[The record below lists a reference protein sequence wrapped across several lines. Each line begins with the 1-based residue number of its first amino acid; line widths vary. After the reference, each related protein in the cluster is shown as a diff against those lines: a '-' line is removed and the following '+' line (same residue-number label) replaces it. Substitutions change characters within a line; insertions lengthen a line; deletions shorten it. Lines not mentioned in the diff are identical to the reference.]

1 MITRKMNQIERRIID
16 LSYKHKLSHLG
27 SCLTAVNHI
36 KAIYDVKEPDEPFVL
51 GNAHAGLALYTVLE
65 SKGLGDAEEMVTRMG
80 THSERDKNIWVSG
93 GSLGQ
98 AETVAV
104 GMALADRRKNVY
116 LMTSDGA
123 CAEGSVWEALRIA
136 AEQRLENLRVV
147 VIANG
152 YGANGRIDLD
162 YLETRLKSFYPVLFQ
177 RVNLYEWP
185 DWLQGLSG
193 HYVVMNE
200 MQYREVTNER

>member
-1 MITRKMNQIERRIID
+1 MHKLERRVLD
-16 LSYKHKLSHLG
+16 LSYKNKLSHIG
-27 SCLTAVNHI
+27 SCLAAVGPI
-36 KAIYDVKEPDEPFVL
+36 DDIYNAKEPDEPFVL
-51 GNAHAGLALYTVLE
+51 GNSHAALALYTVLE
-65 SKGLGDAEEMVTRMG
+65 SRGMGDAQEMIDRMG
-80 THSERDKNIWVSG
+80 THAERDKNIWASG

-104 GMALADRRKNVY
+104 GMALADRSKNVY

-152 YGANGRIDLD
+152 YSANGRVDLE
-162 YLETRLKSFYPVLFQ
+162 YLEQRLNAFYPVIML
-177 RVNLYEWP
+177 RTNLYQYP
-185 DWLQGLSG
+185 DCLQGLAG
-193 HYVVMNE
+193 HYTVLTDE
-200 MQYREVTNER
+200 QYKEAIK